1 MNAKFFETKKF
12 EGRETICPSCAGFI
26 SVREAFCPAC
36 SASIGLPLHNDP
48 VLRLPTEGLAYGR
61 AVRGKPKLVVVIGIW
76 VLFLPLL
83 GMALSLLIM
92 ILFNGAGTGTVG
104 FVLFLL
110 IVGFAYFASMM
121 LYRVTRNYFKYKK
134 TDRP

>member
-1 MNAKFFETKKF
+1 MDDSFLKTEKF

-26 SVREAFCPAC
+26 SVNETFCPAC

-61 AVRGKPKLVVVIGIW
+61 AVQGKPKLVVVIGIW
-76 VLFLPLL
+76 ILFLPLL

-92 ILFNGAGTGTVG
+92 ILFNGAGTGTIG
-104 FVLFLL
+104 FVMFLL
-110 IVGFAYFASMM
+110 IVGFTYFAGMM

-134 TDRP
+134 PGRS